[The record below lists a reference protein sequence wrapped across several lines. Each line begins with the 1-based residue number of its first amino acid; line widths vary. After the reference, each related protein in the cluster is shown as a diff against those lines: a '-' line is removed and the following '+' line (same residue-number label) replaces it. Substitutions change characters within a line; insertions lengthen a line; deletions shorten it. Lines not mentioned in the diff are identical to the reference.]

1 MSTLGEI
8 RDGLR
13 GALGDIPARVQV
25 SLVGG
30 KYDEGS
36 EKFAIRV
43 LVGVPS
49 PDAEALLD
57 DLLLAEGPA
66 LTALA
71 ADPTL
76 AGVVQTLAVRSHVG
90 HRAFPQ
96 PDETVQLG
104 TEFLVEVY
112 R

>member
-8 RDGLR
+8 RDGIR
-13 GALGDIPARVQV
+13 STLGEIPARVQV

-30 KYDEGS
+30 DYDEGR
-36 EKFAIRV
+36 EKFSVRT
-43 LVGVPS
+43 LVGEPS
-49 PDAEALLD
+49 PEAEDVLD
-57 DLLLAEGPA
+57 ELIAPDGPV

-71 ADPTL
+71 ENHTL
-76 AGVVQTLAVRSHVG
+76 GGAVQNLAVRSHAG
-90 HRAFPQ
+90 HRAFKQ

-104 TEFLVEVY
+104 TEFLVEIY